1 MIIFSGRIVKL
12 ILPGASIAGEEQ
24 NGSRSII
31 DHLVARLTGTKEKET
46 AEPAE
51 WPVPLKSNALL
62 HGPRSASTTA
72 RQMHFRTDQNDIRAA
87 NWNARGPP
95 EPNV

>member
-24 NGSRSII
+24 NDSQSII
-31 DHLVARLTGTKEKET
+31 YHLWLATHGDQRKRNSGTSRVTGSAKG
-46 AEPAE
+46 
-51 WPVPLKSNALL
+51 NALL
-62 HGPRSASTTA
+62 HGPRRASTTA
-72 RQMHFRTDQNDIRAA
+72 RQMRFRTGQNEIRAA
-87 NWNARGPP
+87 IWNARGPP